1 MSDSNILLMHTN
13 NHNDV
18 KTDPSKVKQHFTDIS
33 LKVHCCRYWKLSE
46 WEFQNLSLPFWRLYA
61 NTLNGATIHFEGR
74 SISLN
79 EGKILLIP
87 PYTSFSSS
95 LKKGRGDRLYGSRIN
110 NLDKLS
116 DLENLGMVDHLF
128 IHFNLGFR
136 FDHLHPQIFV
146 FNTNT
151 TTSNLLNTIRASLI
165 TEYRNLSV
173 KQNLAIYALIM
184 LLLSD
189 IPEETWRMKTTDR
202 RVLRVIEYIEQHS
215 HDKLT
220 NEHLAGI
227 ANMAVNSFLR
237 LFKSATGSTLQKF
250 VQNKRVE
257 KALVLMHNPSLSIE
271 QIAGDCGFSD
281 RQHFSKV
288 FKKVVNLSPAQ
299 YRKGQAM

>member
-1 MSDSNILLMHTN
+1 MAN
-13 NHNDV
+13 NNNNDV
-18 KTDPSKVKQHFTDIS
+18 KTDPSTVKQHFTDIS
-33 LKVHCCRYWKLSE
+33 LRVHCCRYWKLSE

-61 NTLNGATIHFEGR
+61 NSKNGAAIHFEGR

-79 EGKILLIP
+79 EGKIVLIP
-87 PYTSFSSS
+87 PYTSFSTS
-95 LKKGRGDRLYGSRIN
+95 LKNGRGDRLNGSRIN
-110 NLDKLS
+110 TLEELV
-116 DLENLGMVDHLF
+116 DLKSRGMVDHLF
-128 IHFNLGFR
+128 IHFNMGFR

-165 TEYRNLSV
+165 AEFRNLSV
-173 KQNLAIYALIM
+173 KQNLGIYALIM
-184 LLLSD
+184 LLLSE
-189 IPEETWRMKTTDR
+189 IPGEAWSMKTTDSR
-202 RVLRVIEYIEQHS
+202 ILRVIEHIEQHS

-237 LFKSATGSTLQKF
+237 LFKAATGSTLQKF

-257 KALVLMHNPSLSIE
+257 KALVLMHNPALSIE

-288 FKKVVNLSPAQ
+288 FKRVVNLSPAQ
-299 YRKGQAM
+299 YRKSQAM